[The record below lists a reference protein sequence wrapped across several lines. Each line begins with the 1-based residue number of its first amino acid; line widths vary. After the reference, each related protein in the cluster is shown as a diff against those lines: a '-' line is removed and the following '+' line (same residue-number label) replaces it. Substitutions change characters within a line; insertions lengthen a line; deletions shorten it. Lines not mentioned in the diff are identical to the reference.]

1 MTPEQDAQQSDRLTT
16 LRSFVVKVGKWILY
30 ALGLCVAIGAL
41 AALYVFF
48 QNQLDLRYQTTA
60 NCKKHS
66 GSKQICTYADGSL
79 SLRQVERGKKRLTES
94 TVHLDEEDG
103 KIKYVY
109 KAYWFEQCQSGSE
122 ITLDKKYSSG
132 ESMRLL
138 CSDNALYLGF
148 ETEFKT
154 EVTFDELGFYVDH
167 NYEYTDYGPLERY
180 VALANAELREDRLQ
194 REKDA
199 AEQKRQAERLAREER
214 EARARELERKRSEAE
229 RLARE
234 DALEKKRLEA
244 ERLANMGIIS
254 RAQFSL
260 IQKGVSRETLFK
272 TLGRTAFEYSLDQ
285 QPDRTALVYCSGPP
299 LRYHTVFLEKN
310 WVVRKVSSSTGIGS
324 CAKDTYRYVNW
335 ALAREYW
342 SSSPDT

>member
-1 MTPEQDAQQSDRLTT
+1 MEKGVDTQQTGSKSK
-16 LRSFVVKVGKWILY
+16 LRSLINKLGKWLLY
-30 ALGLCVAIGAL
+30 ALGLCIAAGAL

-48 QNQLDLRYQTTA
+48 QNQLDLNYQTTA
-60 NCKKHS
+60 SCKKHS

-79 SLRQVERGKKRLTES
+79 SLRQVERGKKRLTKS
-94 TVHLDEEDG
+94 TVRLDEEDG
-103 KIKYVY
+103 EIKYVY
-109 KAYWFEQCQSGSE
+109 EVYWFEQCQGGSE
-122 ITLDKKYSSG
+122 ITLDKEYSSG
-132 ESMRLL
+132 EPMRLL
-138 CSDNALYLGF
+138 CIDNALYLGF
-148 ETEFKT
+148 ETESKT

-214 EARARELERKRSEAE
+214 EARERELERKRSEAE

-244 ERLANMGIIS
+244 ERLASMGIIS

-272 TLGRTAFEYSLDQ
+272 TLGRSKFEYSLRQ
-285 QPDRTALVYCSGPP
+285 QPDRTALVYCSAPP
-299 LRYHTVFLEKN
+299 TELPHSFP
-310 WVVRKVSSSTGIGS
+310 RKELGGKESI
-324 CAKDTYRYVNW
+324 
-335 ALAREYW
+335 
-342 SSSPDT
+342 